1 MSETNELA
9 DKLRLEGEKIYKFFK
24 GLTDMQWAIEVYTEN
39 EVWTI
44 RNILAHLM
52 TAERGFVSLFE
63 DILQGGIGVGEDFV
77 IDRFNAGQQKRTKEI
92 NPDEL
97 LEQYK
102 IIREKMIQFVAGIE
116 DSDLEK
122 VGRHPFLGLTTLRE
136 MIKMIYI
143 HNQIHYRDIKKVLK
157 GSS

>member
-143 HNQIHYRDIKKVLK
+143 HNQIHFRDIKKVLK
-157 GSS
+157 NSF